1 MHKKIVGIIFQVWLG
16 PNAVLAFKREGYSW
30 FDVSCKDLLDVLKYP
45 GFYKLASKYLRYGS
59 SEMIRSIMISLSG
72 KVIGGGGHFTFE
84 KCTSCNS
91 FNFSFNLLHSYS
103 VKELQKFVPSVTAA
117 DISRGPAGVRAQAM
131 NASGDLIGDFIFD
144 SGPDSKDDSDSNN
157 IIQKRVI
164 HCRNAPSPGATS
176 SLAIGR
182 MMADMMEDRLGLPKT
197 GNAKLY

>member
-1 MHKKIVGIIFQVWLG
+1 M
-16 PNAVLAFKREGYSW
+16 
-30 FDVSCKDLLDVLKYP
+30 
-45 GFYKLASKYLRYGS
+45 
-59 SEMIRSIMISLSG
+59 
-72 KVIGGGGHFTFE
+72 
-84 KCTSCNS
+84 
-91 FNFSFNLLHSYS
+91 
-103 VKELQKFVPSVTAA
+103 KELQKFVPSVSAA

-131 NASGDLIGDFIFD
+131 NASGELIGDFIFD